1 MCFFTRN
8 ILSTIKYNNVH
19 NIYKKGIT
27 MKASI
32 IIALDSN
39 VNFTRNFL
47 YFLSKYKTIEDYEI
61 IITSDGNN
69 DINYEKLVY
78 EFLKNKC
85 IYIKNKFKQGY
96 GAVNN
101 IAARHA
107 STDILIFMNSDV
119 ILDDNCLES
128 LIEPLSIDNIEANLS
143 AKYDYAKYRT
153 YFLSILQYP
162 FI

>member
-1 MCFFTRN
+1 M
-8 ILSTIKYNNVH
+8 
-19 NIYKKGIT
+19 

-85 IYIKNKFKQGY
+85 IYIKNTIK
-96 GAVNN
+96 
-101 IAARHA
+101 I
-107 STDILIFMNSDV
+107 
-119 ILDDNCLES
+119 
-128 LIEPLSIDNIEANLS
+128 
-143 AKYDYAKYRT
+143 
-153 YFLSILQYP
+153 
-162 FI
+162 

>member
-1 MCFFTRN
+1 
-8 ILSTIKYNNVH
+8 
-19 NIYKKGIT
+19 

-78 EFLKNKC
+78 EFLKDCACLFSKRNTD
-85 IYIKNKFKQGY
+85 ITS
-96 GAVNN
+96 N
-101 IAARHA
+101 IAKTQH
-107 STDILIFMNSDV
+107 
-119 ILDDNCLES
+119 
-128 LIEPLSIDNIEANLS
+128 
-143 AKYDYAKYRT
+143 
-153 YFLSILQYP
+153 
-162 FI
+162 

>member
-69 DINYEKLVY
+69 DINYEKLV
-78 EFLKNKC
+78 
-85 IYIKNKFKQGY
+85 
-96 GAVNN
+96 
-101 IAARHA
+101 
-107 STDILIFMNSDV
+107 
-119 ILDDNCLES
+119 
-128 LIEPLSIDNIEANLS
+128 
-143 AKYDYAKYRT
+143 
-153 YFLSILQYP
+153 
-162 FI
+162 